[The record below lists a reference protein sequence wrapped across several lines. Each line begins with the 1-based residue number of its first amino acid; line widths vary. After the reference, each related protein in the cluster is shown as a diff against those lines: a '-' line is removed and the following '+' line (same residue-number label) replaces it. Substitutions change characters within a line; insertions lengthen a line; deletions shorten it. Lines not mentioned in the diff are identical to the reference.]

1 MGDKDFAKQL
11 WEEYRKLKNEN
22 QRLKKENIWIKKV
35 LEMALG
41 GRVLV
46 VREKEIN
53 SMPEPVFNLD
63 ENLENDLLI
72 SIIKKGDI

>member
-1 MGDKDFAKQL
+1 MGDKDFAKKL

-72 SIIKKGDI
+72 SIIKKGV

>member
-72 SIIKKGDI
+72 SIIKKGV

>member
-1 MGDKDFAKQL
+1 MNDNNFAKQL

-22 QRLKKENIWIKKV
+22 QRLKKENVWIKKV

-46 VREKEIN
+46 VREKEID

-72 SIIKKGDI
+72 SIIKKGV